1 MPTHSAALAN
11 EFIDRA
17 NSCGKQLTQMQLQKL
32 VYIAHGWNLAI
43 NGSPL
48 TEDTPQ
54 AWDYG
59 PVYRDLWLALRS
71 FGKSAVNEKIK
82 IGQVGAGIFSPN
94 ADDEIRANLLPAEK
108 RIVDKVFDLYS
119 DFHAY
124 QLSAMTHK
132 QGTPWYQIYEVEGK
146 KKGNI
151 DAERIK
157 QHFVSLAQQRHTA
170 NA

>member
-82 IGQVGAGIFSPN
+82 IGQVGAGIF
-94 ADDEIRANLLPAEK
+94 
-108 RIVDKVFDLYS
+108 
-119 DFHAY
+119 HAC

>member
-17 NSCGKQLTQMQLQKL
+17 NNCGKQLTQMQLQKL

-43 NGSPL
+43 NGAPL

-71 FGKSAVNEKIK
+71 FGKSAVNKKIK
-82 IGQVGAGIFSPN
+82 IGQVGAGYFSDN
-94 ADDEIRANLLPAEK
+94 RDEEIHADLSPEEK
-108 RIVDKVFDLYS
+108 SIVDKVFELYS

-132 QGTPWYQIYEVEGK
+132 EGTPWYQIYEVEGTK
-146 KKGNI
+146 RGYI
-151 DAERIK
+151 DADRIK
-157 QHFVSLAQQRHTA
+157 EHFVSLAQQRHAA
-170 NA
+170 NV